1 MSNFNYKTGL
11 YNVGS
16 YQVSG
21 RPWITGSAGLA
32 VDVEDKIVFPSVAK
46 SVMVINRDPDQ
57 TIDDAI
63 RVHFNSTSSTDVIA
77 GRHFVTLDSYNTAIT
92 FNVKCTEIYISN
104 PAPGTAD
111 AGYTVVAELTG
122 IGAGEMPALTG
133 SGLTDYDV

>member
-1 MSNFNYKTGL
+1 MSWNKTGL

-21 RPWITGSAGLA
+21 RPWITGSVGLDA
-32 VDVEDKIVFPSVAK
+32 DAEDRIQFPSVAK
-46 SVMVINRDPDQ
+46 SVMVINRDPDL
-57 TIDDAI
+57 TDDNI
-63 RVHFNSTSSTDVIA
+63 RVHFNSTSSTDVIR
-77 GRHFVTLDSYNTAIT
+77 GRHFVTLDTYNTAIT

-104 PAPGTAD
+104 PSNGAAP

-122 IGAGEMPALTG
+122 IGAEQMPNLTG